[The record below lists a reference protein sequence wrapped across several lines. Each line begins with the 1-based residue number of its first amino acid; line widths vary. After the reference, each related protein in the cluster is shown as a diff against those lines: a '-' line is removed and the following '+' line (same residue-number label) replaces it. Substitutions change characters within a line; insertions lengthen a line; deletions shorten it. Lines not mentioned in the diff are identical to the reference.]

1 MLYVLVSK
9 VLCGMLRT
17 GLLFYRKLRRDFEE
31 MGFEVNPYD
40 PCVANRDVGGTQCT
54 VVWHVDDL
62 KLSHRDKSVVTY
74 FASELAKRNR
84 YKIKIKRGKV
94 FDYLGMD
101 LDFGSVPG
109 VFIISMIKYL
119 QEVLKEWPE
128 DLKGHKLNPHGDHL
142 FTLRVNGEQELL
154 SEKIASQFHRTTA
167 QLLFLCLKAR
177 PDIQTT
183 VSFFTTRVREPD
195 MDDWKKL

>member
-9 VLCGMLRT
+9 ALYGMLRAA
-17 GLLFYRKLRRDFEE
+17 LLFYRKLRRDLEE

-40 PCVANRDVGGTQCT
+40 PCVANRDVNGAQCT

-62 KLSHRDKSVVTY
+62 KVSHRDESVVTY

-84 YKIKIKRGKV
+84 GKFKIKRGKV

-109 VFIISMIKYL
+109 VLIISMNKYL
-119 QEVLKEWPE
+119 QEVLKE
-128 DLKGHKLNPHGDHL
+128 
-142 FTLRVNGEQELL
+142 
-154 SEKIASQFHRTTA
+154 
-167 QLLFLCLKAR
+167 
-177 PDIQTT
+177 
-183 VSFFTTRVREPD
+183 
-195 MDDWKKL
+195 